1 MYCSSSTLNC
11 SGSEIFF
18 FSVFTLVFCLPAVSI
33 LSATGLYYNLFEF
46 EGGKLQIVDST
57 KGVIL
62 GYINVHQ
69 AGLLKAVLLP
79 DTNKYPL

>member
-1 MYCSSSTLNC
+1 M
-11 SGSEIFF
+11 
-18 FSVFTLVFCLPAVSI
+18 
-33 LSATGLYYNLFEF
+33 FEF